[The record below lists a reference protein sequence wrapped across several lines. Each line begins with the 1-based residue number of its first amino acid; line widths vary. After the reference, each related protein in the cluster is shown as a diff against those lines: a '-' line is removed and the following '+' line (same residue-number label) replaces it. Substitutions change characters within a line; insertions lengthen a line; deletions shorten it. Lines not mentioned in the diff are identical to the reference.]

1 MNSLRETHKEFMKNN
16 RLTLKSQQR
25 FRSEKHNVFTVF
37 TVEVRKIA
45 LSANNDKRIQSI
57 DSVETQRYGT
67 NEKILHRKKIWNKW
81 KNIIQEKKDIK
92 CNNITKQY
100 EKWLTITILQKKM

>member
-1 MNSLRETHKEFMKNN
+1 MNNLRETHKEFLKNN

-37 TVEVRKIA
+37 TVEGRKIA

-57 DSVETQRYGT
+57 DSVETPRYGT
-67 NEKILHRKKIWNKW
+67 NEKILHMKKIWNKW
-81 KNIIQEKKDIK
+81 KNITHEKKTL
-92 CNNITKQY
+92 NV
-100 EKWLTITILQKKM
+100 TI